1 YPSLSL
7 CLLSSLALSLRPP
20 PPISPLF
27 PYTTLFRSIY
37 SPFKNFLLQ
46 YTQFYLISQRNLQ
59 NNYKFFTLA
68 TTFSTVKPYSSTTL
82 SPFAEAPK
90 QSIASTSPS
99 KPV

>member
-1 YPSLSL
+1 PKSLT
-7 CLLSSLALSLRPP
+7 C
-20 PPISPLF
+20 
-27 PYTTLFRSIY
+27 SIY

-59 NNYKFFTLA
+59 NDYKIFTLA

-90 QSIASTSPS
+90 QSIDSTSPS
-99 KPV
+99 KQVRRFQPSEAAISVARLFAISAPRPLSL